1 MRGRVDLTRRFSR
14 RKRASLKGIAMLRST
29 VGVVVVDTE
38 WSRKD
43 VSETSVADERGGV
56 GWGG

>member
-1 MRGRVDLTRRFSR
+1 
-14 RKRASLKGIAMLRST
+14 MLRST